1 MEIQSKLLGS
11 QQVNPDSIITFPR
24 GLPGFEN
31 RTQFQLF
38 HQEGSDI
45 VYWLQ
50 SLDDD
55 NLTFSV
61 AHPLHFHINY
71 NFVLT
76 DEETKLLEADAAEDL
91 LILILLHQDEEQENG
106 TPTIKGSIKSP
117 LLINSKKRIGYQ
129 KVMVLFEQ
137 SITLTE
143 KTSEIALSEARSS
156 GKTTTKPA

>member
-31 RTQFQLF
+31 RTRFQLF

-76 DEETKLLEADAAEDL
+76 DEETKLLEAETPEDL
-91 LILILLHQDEEQENG
+91 LILILLHQDEDQENG

-117 LLINSKKRIGYQ
+117 LLINSKKRVGYQ

-143 KTSEIALSEARSS
+143 RTASALSEASS
-156 GKTTTKPA
+156 VG